1 MMEKWSKKEGEGA
14 AVPVGKMLWTGDM
27 VIRACGGGEPA
38 RYPGCRYPTYRL
50 QWVSRTTGEVREPQE
65 TTRTYPAHL
74 GFTAAGK
81 QYQSISQ
88 LYAQHDER
96 RTWCRDIYGR
106 EVLYLAERFPCFD
119 SEDFLYEKR
128 FYRFFFLREGEKL
141 TRVQYTDESNTVT
154 VTEDVANLERQW
166 MEKFQSLGYFDTE
179 IG

>member
-1 MMEKWSKKEGEGA
+1 MGTWYKKEEDA
-14 AVPVGKMLWTGDM
+14 AVPVEKQPWTGDM
-27 VIRACGGGEPA
+27 VLRACGGGEPVG
-38 RYPGCRYPTYRL
+38 YPGCRYSTYRL
-50 QWVSRTTGEVREPQE
+50 QWVSRTTGEVREPRE
-65 TTRTYPAHL
+65 TTRTYPAQL

-81 QYQSISQ
+81 HYQSIRQ
-88 LYAQHDER
+88 LYAQHDKT

-128 FYRFFFLREGEKL
+128 YYRFFFLREGEKL
-141 TRVQYTDESNTVT
+141 TRVQYTDESDTVT

-166 MEKFQSLGYFDTE
+166 MERFQSLGYFDTK

>member
-1 MMEKWSKKEGEGA
+1 MEKWFKKGEDA
-14 AVPVGKMLWTGDM
+14 AVPVEKQPWTGDM
-27 VIRACGGGEPA
+27 VIRACGGGELA
-38 RYPGCRYPTYRL
+38 SYPGCRHSTYRL

-65 TTRTYPAHL
+65 TTRIYPVGQ

-81 QYQSISQ
+81 HYQSIRQ
-88 LYAQHDER
+88 LDVQHDETL
-96 RTWCRDIYGR
+96 TWCRDIYGR
-106 EVLYLAERFPCFD
+106 EVLYLRERFPCFD

-166 MEKFQSLGYFDTE
+166 MEKFQSLGYLGAE
-179 IG
+179 MG

>member
-1 MMEKWSKKEGEGA
+1 M
-14 AVPVGKMLWTGDM
+14 
-27 VIRACGGGEPA
+27 
-38 RYPGCRYPTYRL
+38 
-50 QWVSRTTGEVREPQE
+50 SRTTGEVREPRE
-65 TTRTYPAHL
+65 TTRTYPTYL

-81 QYQSISQ
+81 HYRSIRQ
-88 LYAQHDER
+88 LYARHDETL
-96 RTWCRDIYGR
+96 TWCRDIYGL

-179 IG
+179 SG